1 MVFVIFL
8 EFNKLY
14 NYIFIKRS
22 EGFCFYG
29 PKYEEILLDKLQKTA
44 EKCDSLQC
52 FFMMHSLG
60 GGTGS
65 GVGTYLLQSNIYSRA
80 RAMAFDRSLCDPLA
94 SCLLGVRTTRSPSW
108 LAPVTGD

>member
-1 MVFVIFL
+1 MKKI
-8 EFNKLY
+8 
-14 NYIFIKRS
+14 YISFRS

-29 PKYEEILLDKLQKTA
+29 PKYEEILLEKLQKTV

-65 GVGTYLLQSNIYSRA
+65 GVGTYLLQGKDISIN
-80 RAMAFDRSLCDPLA
+80 FFPK
-94 SCLLGVRTTRSPSW
+94 
-108 LAPVTGD
+108 

>member
-1 MVFVIFL
+1 MGELFEDKQFL
-8 EFNKLY
+8 KDVSGAGN
-14 NYIFIKRS
+14 NWS

-29 PKYEEILLDKLQKTA
+29 PKYEETLLEKLRKAT

-65 GVGTYLLQSNIYSRA
+65 GVGTYLMQSKI
-80 RAMAFDRSLCDPLA
+80 
-94 SCLLGVRTTRSPSW
+94 
-108 LAPVTGD
+108 